1 MLRRSVY
8 TILAATA
15 LSTAVVAPAIF
26 APASAQINITF
37 GAPPAPQYE
46 MVPAPRPGYTWAP
59 GYWGVQN
66 NQHVWAPGRWMTA
79 RPGERWVPD
88 RWDQSNNQW
97 KHQTGYWTKENGAF
111 GDRDRDGIPNK
122 YDNRDNRRD
131 YGDRDRDG
139 IPNKYDNHDNR
150 RR

>member
-1 MLRRSVY
+1 MLRRSVF

-26 APASAQINITF
+26 APASAQINITL

-46 MVPAPRPGYTWAP
+46 AVPAP
-59 GYWGVQN
+59 
-66 NQHVWAPGRWMTA
+66 

-88 RWDQSNNQW
+88 RWDQTNNQW
-97 KHQTGYWTKENGAF
+97 KHQTGYWTKENGAY

-122 YDNRDNRRD
+122 YDTRDNRRNGAN
-131 YGDRDRDG
+131 GDRDRDG

-150 RR
+150 SNGNRR